1 MVFLDG
7 LLGDQVKSRI
17 LQPISGNDIILAGG
31 VGLISG
37 VILAALTAWL
47 TLRLYVRL

>member
-1 MVFLDG
+1 
-7 LLGDQVKSRI
+7 VKSRI

-37 VILAALTAWL
+37 VILAAATAWL
-47 TLRLYVRL
+47 TLRLYVRM